1 MASITYLLQFR
12 GKGTPGS
19 DPTKLKIQSTADS
32 LNVSTMITY
41 EGVASMLEVCPG
53 DNASFESDVTF
64 LGTTSFQESG
74 TIRFPG
80 GHVLNFSTVGQGII
94 GASANSGTQSGSV
107 IWKIDSGEGQFVNAS
122 GFIASNF
129 TVDAEGNV
137 TDNHLAVIFT
147 GKE

>member
-1 MASITYLLQFR
+1 MTSITYILQFR

-19 DPTKLKIQSTADS
+19 DPTKLKIKSAADS
-32 LNVSTMITY
+32 LNVSTTITY
-41 EGVASMLEVCPG
+41 AGVASTLEVCPG

-94 GASANSGTQSGSV
+94 GASANSGTKSGSV
-107 IWKIDSGEGQFVNAS
+107 IWKIESGEGQFANAS
-122 GFIASNF
+122 GLIASNF
-129 TVDAEGNV
+129 TVDGEGNV
-137 TDNHLAVIFT
+137 IDNHLAVIFT
-147 GKE
+147 REE